1 MLTPSSIEILNAL
14 SKEEFKRFGDFVKSP
29 YFNSVEVLGKI
40 FDEVSKAYPDFES
53 ARLSYK
59 KISQKIYPGKEF
71 NEQTIRNLYSKFGNL
86 LKKFIAMENIINDED
101 VINMNMAEGMSKRKL
116 FEISNKLIEKF
127 RREKEEN
134 KIFGFWD
141 FYFKFRIEH
150 LYYHN
155 LNLLH
160 KPNTPE
166 FYKAM
171 NNKTENLIAMFLK
184 AYYVFTEGQ
193 GILLNLYKGY
203 EMSPMVKSF
212 YSSLNSD
219 NFFNTLEIK
228 NHKYYSYLRM
238 QYLTSKYQN
247 SDLPEEEFRDLFDT
261 FKNNIDS
268 FVKVDKIN
276 YFTSIDALILN
287 KLIPKHKKYYND
299 LFESAKLYCEQNL
312 YPDDSIGPIEILH
325 FRNYFTVALLLKEFD
340 WAEKFVREYTKYLK
354 PELVE
359 NELNYSMAI
368 LSFKNKKYEDS
379 LNYFNKMVITDIME
393 KMNVRIYTLMN
404 YIELKAHES
413 AISMV
418 QALKQF
424 SKESKEIPHLK
435 VDSLRNSIRFL
446 DEIVKAEANNKKIE
460 RQLYDEAMSVRFFFQ
475 KQYITE
481 KMESLV
487 E

>member
-1 MLTPSSIEILNAL
+1 MLTPNSIEILKAL

-29 YFNSVEVLGKI
+29 YFNSVEVLGNI
-40 FDEVSKAYPDFES
+40 FDEIVKVYPDFES
-53 ARLSYK
+53 TRLSYK

-71 NEQTIRNLYSKFGNL
+71 NQQTIRNLYSKFGNL
-86 LKKFIAMENIINDED
+86 LKKFIAVENILSDDDTVNL
-101 VINMNMAEGMSKRKL
+101 NMAEGMNKRKL
-116 FEISNKLIEKF
+116 FELSNKLVEKF
-127 RREKEEN
+127 RKEKEEN
-134 KIFGFWD
+134 EIFGVWD

-150 LYYHN
+150 LFYNN
-155 LNLLH
+155 LTLLH
-160 KPNTPE
+160 KSNTPE

-171 NNKTENLIAMFLK
+171 NNKTENLVAFFLK
-184 AYYVFTEGQ
+184 AYYMFNEAQ

-203 EMSPMVKSF
+203 EMSPMIKSF
-212 YSSLNSD
+212 YSSLNSEK
-219 NFFNTLEIK
+219 FFSTSEIK
-228 NHKYYSYLRM
+228 SHKYYSYLRM
-238 QYLTSKYQN
+238 HYLISKYQN

-268 FVKVDKIN
+268 FLKIDKTN
-276 YFTSIDALILN
+276 FFTSLDALILS
-287 KLIPKHKKYYND
+287 KLIPKDKKYYKD
-299 LFESAKLYCEQNL
+299 LFESAKLYCKQNI
-312 YPDDSIGPIEILH
+312 YPDDSLGPLEILQ

-340 WAEKFVREYTKYLK
+340 WAEKFVREYTNYLK

-404 YIELKAHES
+404 YIELKAHEP

-424 SKESKEIPHLK
+424 SKENKEIPHLK

-460 RQLYDEAMSVRFFFQ
+460 RYIYDEAMSVRFFFQ
-475 KQYITE
+475 KQYIME
-481 KMESLV
+481 KMEGLV

>member
-1 MLTPSSIEILNAL
+1 MLTPNSIEILKAL

-40 FDEVSKAYPDFES
+40 FDEIAKVYPDFES
-53 ARLSYK
+53 TRLSYK

-86 LKKFIAMENIINDED
+86 LKKFIAMENVINDED
-101 VINMNMAEGMSKRKL
+101 VINMNLAEGMSKRKL
-116 FEISNKLIEKF
+116 FEYSNKLIEKF

-134 KIFGFWD
+134 KMFGFWD

-150 LYYHN
+150 LFYHN

-171 NNKTENLIAMFLK
+171 NDKTENLIALFLK

-193 GILLNLYKGY
+193 GILHNLYKGY

-219 NFFNTLEIK
+219 LFFNTSEIK

-238 QYLTSKYQN
+238 HYLTSKYQN

-276 YFTSIDALILN
+276 YFTSIDALILT
-287 KLIPKHKKYYND
+287 KLIPKDKKYYNK

-325 FRNYFTVALLLKEFD
+325 FRNYFTVALLLKEFG
-340 WAEKFVREYTKYLK
+340 WAEKFVREYTNYLK

-368 LSFKNKKYEDS
+368 LSFKNNKFEDS
-379 LNYFNKMVITDIME
+379 LSYFNKMVITDIME
-393 KMNVRIYTLMN
+393 KMNMRIYTLMN
-404 YIELKAHES
+404 YIELKAHEP

-460 RQLYDEAMSVRFFFQ
+460 RHIYDEAMSVRFFFQ
-475 KQYITE
+475 KQYIME
-481 KMESLV
+481 KMEGLV